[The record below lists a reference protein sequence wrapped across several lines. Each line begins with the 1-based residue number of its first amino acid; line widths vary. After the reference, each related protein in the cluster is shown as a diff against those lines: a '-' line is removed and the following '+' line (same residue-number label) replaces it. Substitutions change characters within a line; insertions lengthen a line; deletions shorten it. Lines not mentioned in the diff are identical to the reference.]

1 MIDGRIGFVGGFNI
15 GREYLG
21 RDPKFGYWRDTHICL
36 EGSAV
41 LSLAIR
47 FILDWNYAASEN
59 LFLDD
64 RLFETPHFERNG
76 REPVQILS
84 LIHI

>member
-1 MIDGRIGFVGGFNI
+1 MTAYEKLLDVYKRQ
-15 GREYLG
+15 
-21 RDPKFGYWRDTHICL
+21 
-36 EGSAV
+36 V

-76 REPVQILS
+76 REPVQIISSGPDSHSQELS
-84 LIHI
+84 LIHIYQICTAAAYHRI